1 MVTSCSPTTRGRA
14 SSSSTACNFHRPRR
28 DSVSDKRYLLLAEGK
43 SGDAHYGKTAR
54 GVMRYAPEKVAA
66 VLDTERAG
74 ETEQG
79 FPVVGSVNDSLCFN
93 PTTALVG
100 GAAAG
105 GPLPPGGRPLPAGV
119 PRADPLVHLERPRRR
134 ERAARVPDARSRPR
148 RPRAQARRR

>member
-1 MVTSCSPTTRGRA
+1 MLRRPPRSTLFPYTTLFRSGL
-14 SSSSTACNFHRPRR
+14 
-28 DSVSDKRYLLLAEGK
+28 VSDKRYLLLAEGK

-79 FPVVGSVNDSLCFN
+79 FPVVASVNDALCFN

-100 GAAAG
+100 VATAG
-105 GPLPPGGRPLPAGV
+105 GRLPPAFREQIRPCIAN
-119 PRADPLVHLERPRRR
+119 
-134 ERAARVPDARSRPR
+134 
-148 RPRAQARRR
+148 